1 MADVIPPINLPPEA
15 QPWGRTV
22 QQLAQD
28 VKAQV
33 DINKLDTDNNQKQ
46 LTSSVNV
53 LTENINTINDTL
65 TYLSGL
71 AATGASSSVNTVIL
85 PAGAWY
91 TGAMPTVTANTST
104 GKLMVFVSG
113 WVSGGTLGAAL
124 TFSIPGYVDRNVQ
137 IQDLIN
143 GGAGGYRNG
152 LISPGNSTV
161 NSTYAQLVTGLPQ
174 NTDITVKME
183 AYAFSSGAFTAPAII
198 TQVVA

>member
-15 QPWGRTV
+15 QPWGRTI

-71 AATGASSSVNTVIL
+71 AATGADSAVGDVVI
-85 PAGAWY
+85 PGGSWY
-91 TGAMPTVTANTST
+91 TGTMPTVTANTST
-104 GKLMVFVSG
+104 GKLMVFISG

-124 TFSIPGYVDRNVQ
+124 TFSIPGYVDRAVQ

-152 LISPGNSTV
+152 LISPGNGTV
-161 NSTYAQLVTGLPQ
+161 NATYVQLVTGLPK
-174 NTDITVKME
+174 NTNVTVKME
-183 AYAFSSGAFTAPAII
+183 AFAYASGAFSTPAII